1 MHYHDEW
8 YSEWGGWGGVR
19 GLAYFINY
27 RTRYSVM
34 GQKIILSLS
43 FFSGY
48 FFFFFLFITREGR
61 RIGRDAVIIGEA
73 STWHP
78 LWIRMSENCQNTQM
92 EVSEPTFETV

>member
-1 MHYHDEW
+1 MM
-8 YSEWGGWGGVR
+8 SGIRSGGGGVR
-19 GLAYFINY
+19 GVGVLP
-27 RTRYSVM
+27 
-34 GQKIILSLS
+34 ILSIIEQEIRLWVRKS
-43 FFSGY
+43 FFLSL
-48 FFFFFLFITREGR
+48 FFPVIIIIFFLFITREGR